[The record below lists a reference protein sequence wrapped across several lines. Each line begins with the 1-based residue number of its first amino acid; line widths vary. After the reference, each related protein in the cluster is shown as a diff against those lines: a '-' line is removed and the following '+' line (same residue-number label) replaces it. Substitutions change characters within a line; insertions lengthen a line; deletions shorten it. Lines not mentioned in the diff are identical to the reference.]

1 MWPLAADPG
10 ALAGLARS
18 TATSFLVLL
27 RGVLVLA
34 GAQLPPGRPDVAATA
49 GLVAG
54 FQPSHLVEILAHLGD
69 GEWSCTP
76 DCFAGYIAAV
86 ESTVRYVDHLTLGD
100 RP

>member
-1 MWPLAADPG
+1 VAADPG

-18 TATSFLVLL
+18 TAPSFVVLL

-34 GAQLPPGRPDVAATA
+34 GAQVPPTRPDVATTA

-54 FQPSHLVEILAHLGD
+54 FQAAQVVQILTHLGD

-86 ESTVRYVDHLTLGD
+86 ESTVRYVDNLTIGD